1 MNITVIGSGYV
12 GLVTGACFAE
22 FGNHVTCVD
31 KDAGKIEKLEAGV
44 MPIYEPGLDTLV
56 AKNVRDGRLHF
67 TTNVGDSVKKALVVF
82 LAVGTPAAADGSAD
96 LTQVFEVAKELADYL
111 DDYKVIVNKSTA
123 PVGTAARVRQVIEE
137 NKPSAS
143 RFSVASNPEFLR
155 EGAAINDF
163 MRPDRIV
170 IGYEDE
176 EAAAILKDLYR
187 PLYLI
192 EIPFVLTKPE
202 SAELIKYAANAF
214 LAVKVS
220 FINEMAN
227 LCDQVGANIH
237 DVSLGMGMD
246 ERIGA
251 KFLQPGPGFG
261 GSCFPK
267 DTKALLAIGKSA
279 GMEMRIVKAAMTVN
293 EYQKASVMERVRK
306 LVPVLQGATITILGL
321 SFKPETDD
329 MRDAPSIKIIADLI
343 AAGAKLIKVYD
354 PVAMAQARELLGD
367 VEFCDDEYVAAR
379 GADALVVVTEWNQFR
394 SLDFERL
401 KREMKEANLVDL
413 RNIYEPERMRHVGF
427 AYIGI
432 GRN

>member
-31 KDAGKIEKLEAGV
+31 KDAAKIEKLRNGV
-44 MPIYEPGLDTLV
+44 MPIYEPGLETLV

-67 TTNVGDSVKKALVVF
+67 STNVQEGVKKALVVF
-82 LAVGTPAAADGSAD
+82 LAVGTPSAADGSAD
-96 LTQVFEVAKELADYL
+96 LSQIFEVAREIASYL
-111 DDYKVIVNKSTA
+111 DDYKVIVNKSTV
-123 PVGTAARVRQVIEE
+123 PVGTAARVQAVIEE
-137 NKPSAS
+137 NKQSRV

-163 MRPDRIV
+163 MRPDRVV
-170 IGYEDE
+170 IGYRDE
-176 EAAAILKDLYR
+176 EAVAILKDLYR

-192 EIPFVLTKPE
+192 EIPFVLTTPE

-220 FINEMAN
+220 FINEIAN
-227 LCDQVGANIH
+227 LCDRVGANVH
-237 DVSLGMGMD
+237 DVSVGMGMD

-267 DTKALLAIGKSA
+267 DTKALVAIGNRV
-279 GMEMRIVKAAMTVN
+279 GTEMKIVKATLEVN
-293 EYQKASVMERVRK
+293 EQQKASVIERIKK
-306 LVPVLQGATITILGL
+306 LVPVLKGKTITLLGL

-329 MRDAPSIKIIADLI
+329 MRDAPSLKIIEDLQKENVRVK
-343 AAGAKLIKVYD
+343 AYD
-354 PVAMAQARELLGD
+354 PVAIESARVMVTG
-367 VEFCDDEYVAAR
+367 VEFCEDEYSAAS

-401 KREMKEANLVDL
+401 KQEMKEANLVDL
-413 RNIYEPERMRHVGF
+413 RNVYEPEMVRSAGLR
-427 AYIGI
+427 YIGI